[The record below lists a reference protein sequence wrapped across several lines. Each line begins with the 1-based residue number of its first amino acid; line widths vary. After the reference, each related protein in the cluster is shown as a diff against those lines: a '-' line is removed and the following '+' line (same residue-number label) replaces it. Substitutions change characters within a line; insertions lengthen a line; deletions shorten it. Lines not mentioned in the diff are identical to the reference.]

1 MSVTVG
7 EHNRLW
13 GTEEAAFID
22 EVPQS
27 DVPSVDHLVSWLSS
41 PVESPLDEE
50 TCHTSYLM
58 MSPAVRFVKNL
69 APKSVVFEAD
79 CAGGSLAVFRDWL
92 GFQRKDLTF
101 LGASSEK
108 KVNLPATAE
117 MFVGDLDLDKPKF
130 VQTPTAAVLRRLV
143 ERLRRPEL
151 FFVWLSK
158 VMPTGGQVY
167 IEWPSAHT
175 IDLPPASAVR
185 ERGYD
190 VSTINFHDD
199 ARQLTAFSIEQ
210 MIAMARRAG
219 FRVYTAGH
227 VDMPLLADSLKHHG
241 ITLKNSYYLAAAI
254 HLRTAYSSFIIATKR

>member
-1 MSVTVG
+1 MG
-7 EHNRLW
+7 EHSRLW
-13 GTEEAAFID
+13 GIDEAAFID

-27 DVPSVDHLVSWLSS
+27 EVPSVDDLVNWLSS

-69 APKSVVFEAD
+69 PPKSVVFEAD
-79 CAGGSLAVFRDWL
+79 CASGSLAVFRDWL

-101 LGASSEK
+101 LGASWEQK
-108 KVNLPATAE
+108 PNLPASTE
-117 MFVGDLDLDKPKF
+117 MFVGDLDLEKPNF
-130 VQTPTAAVLRRLV
+130 VRKPTAAVLRRLV

-158 VMPTGGQVY
+158 TMPAGSQIYV
-167 IEWPSAHT
+167 EWPGAHT
-175 IDLPPASAVR
+175 ARLPHAAAVR

-199 ARQLTAFSIEQ
+199 ARQLNAFSMQQ
-210 MIAMARRAG
+210 MMAMIRRAG
-219 FRVYTAGH
+219 FKVYTAGH
-227 VDMPLLADSLKHHG
+227 VDMPFLADSLKHHG
-241 ITLKNSYYLAAAI
+241 IALKNSYYLAAAV
-254 HLRTAYSSFIIATKR
+254 HLRTAYSSFIIALKR